1 MSSNYSEETFHMYW
15 MGLDAEARKQ
25 KLISLPLNLWT
36 EGLEVT
42 DRGTIA
48 SAIARELA
56 QIYNSKQ
63 LRKETL
69 GALMQNESV
78 L

>member
-1 MSSNYSEETFHMYW
+1 MYW